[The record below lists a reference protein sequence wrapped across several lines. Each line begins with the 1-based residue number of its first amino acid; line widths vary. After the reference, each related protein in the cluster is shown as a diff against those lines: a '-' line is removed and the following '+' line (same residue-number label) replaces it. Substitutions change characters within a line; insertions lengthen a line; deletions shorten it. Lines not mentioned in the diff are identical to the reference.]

1 MLAAA
6 VVEVLAAP
14 VAQLPPEAELP
25 ALGCPVLAQLQ
36 VVVALAP
43 PVLVR
48 RPAVAVV
55 LRAVRLAL
63 LAVEVVS
70 ELLLRLSRQSFSAA
84 MARSTP

>member
-1 MLAAA
+1 MAAA

-25 ALGCPVLAQLQ
+25 ALGCPVPAQLQ